1 MNPHGT
7 AHYGVGFGIVFQF
20 HVGNSI
26 SNLDSQCVEVCLR
39 PDCRRRGGLEETSS
53 SSRTERIVQRDAN
66 GWREAN
72 VILRSGNAPV
82 AERSG
87 CPTSKARSLAKQG
100 RKRSRENPNHRS
112 FYSCSSTKN
121 SEEPTSNIKLQTLT
135 LYTAKIFLAFCALA
149 LSGCVSLDLASAA
162 KLASAL
168 KMDFFPDLRPQE
180 SHELIKKLPNMV

>member
-20 HVGNSI
+20 HAGNST

-72 VILRSGNAPV
+72 VILRSGNAP
-82 AERSG
+82 
-87 CPTSKARSLAKQG
+87 K
-100 RKRSRENPNHRS
+100 
-112 FYSCSSTKN
+112 
-121 SEEPTSNIKLQTLT
+121 
-135 LYTAKIFLAFCALA
+135 
-149 LSGCVSLDLASAA
+149 
-162 KLASAL
+162 KLASEGSRRPRESPADRSL
-168 KMDFFPDLRPQE
+168 CIFPSAPFPKVNWGPLPGEMEESAFPQQQP
-180 SHELIKKLPNMV
+180 IFMGGKLPLKPGLLLEATDPV

>member
-20 HVGNSI
+20 HAGNSR

-100 RKRSRENPNHRS
+100 RKRPRESPADRSLCIFPSAPFPKVNLGPLPGEGRGRNHPSLNNRQS
-112 FYSCSSTKN
+112 
-121 SEEPTSNIKLQTLT
+121 LQGVN
-135 LYTAKIFLAFCALA
+135 Y
-149 LSGCVSLDLASAA
+149 
-162 KLASAL
+162 
-168 KMDFFPDLRPQE
+168 
-180 SHELIKKLPNMV
+180 H

>member
-39 PDCRRRGGLEETSS
+39 PGCRRGGGLEETSS

-72 VILRSGNAPV
+72 VILRSVNAPV
-82 AERSG
+82 AARSG

-100 RKRSRENPNHRS
+100 RKRPRESPADRSLCIFPSAPFPKVNLGPLPGAGRGKNPPSLN
-112 FYSCSSTKN
+112 N
-121 SEEPTSNIKLQTLT
+121 SQSVRGVNYHLNQVYFWKRH
-135 LYTAKIFLAFCALA
+135 
-149 LSGCVSLDLASAA
+149 SG
-162 KLASAL
+162 
-168 KMDFFPDLRPQE
+168 
-180 SHELIKKLPNMV
+180 

>member
-39 PDCRRRGGLEETSS
+39 PDCRRRGGREETFS

-72 VILRSGNAPV
+72 VILRSGNAP
-82 AERSG
+82 
-87 CPTSKARSLAKQG
+87 K
-100 RKRSRENPNHRS
+100 
-112 FYSCSSTKN
+112 
-121 SEEPTSNIKLQTLT
+121 
-135 LYTAKIFLAFCALA
+135 
-149 LSGCVSLDLASAA
+149 
-162 KLASAL
+162 KLASEGSRRPRESPADRSL
-168 KMDFFPDLRPQE
+168 CIFPSAPFPKVNLGPLPGEGRWKNPPSLNNSQSLWGVNYHLNQVYFWKPQQRLCAE
-180 SHELIKKLPNMV
+180 RGATPQPIMQLVLI